1 MILGGHLGVIVVD
14 GKSAESIGEGGG
26 LRGLHWLSGECFLGF
41 CLDSCVGGIDCPK
54 GEGSGLRVMIP
65 CHGVPMDVRHVES
78 YLP

>member
-1 MILGGHLGVIVVD
+1 M
-14 GKSAESIGEGGG
+14 
-26 LRGLHWLSGECFLGF
+26 SGECFLGF